1 MVVFSPDSL
10 LVSVPTTLLGG
21 LAADIV
27 YRFLRP
33 SLDQPASVRLFAF
46 LVPTIFYTLY
56 FVDLAI
62 VGPIIFQSGI
72 LWSAPF
78 WAGAPVIAGITGF
91 LLSYVMLPPAQV
103 VEERN
108 KPVV

>member
-10 LVSVPTTLLGG
+10 LVSVPTALLGG
-21 LAADIV
+21 LAADLI
-27 YRFLRP
+27 YRFLQP

-46 LVPTIFYTLY
+46 LVPTMFYTLY

-62 VGPIIFQSGI
+62 VGPIIFRSGI

-91 LLSYVMLPPAQV
+91 LLSYVMLPPQQA
-103 VEERN
+103 VEEKD